1 MRLLAYVIIMYLL
14 PVLLVSAT
22 STFVTTIFKY
32 ELNRKKKKLKIYQVN
47 MDLSLI
53 QKMISIVKNLQKDEI
68 NVPFIQ
74 NVA

>member
-1 MRLLAYVIIMYLL
+1 MYLL
-14 PVLLVSAT
+14 PVLLVSDF
-22 STFVTTIFKY
+22 TFVTTIFKY